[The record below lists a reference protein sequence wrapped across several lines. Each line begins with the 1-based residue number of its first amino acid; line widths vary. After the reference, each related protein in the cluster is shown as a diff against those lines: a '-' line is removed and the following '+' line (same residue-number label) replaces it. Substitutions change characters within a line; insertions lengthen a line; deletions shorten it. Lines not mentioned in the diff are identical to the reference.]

1 MFTVNTVSDQPS
13 SCISVELFIN
23 GTPLNMTLDTG
34 ASVIIISSA
43 TWQQQFPDLKL
54 KLSKVLLKT
63 YSGEPLRLQE
73 EAQVTVCYKDQ
84 KFKLPVIVVKGNGP
98 PLLGCNWLQNII
110 LDWKEIKHVVT
121 SLDGLLQRYITLFD
135 NKIGTM
141 KGVQAKLAVKPHSK
155 PKFCR
160 ARTAPYVL
168 HEAIE
173 EDLSRL
179 QQLGVIESVK
189 YSDWATPIVPVPK
202 PDGSV
207 RICGDFKVT
216 INPVL
221 QIDKHPIPKPEDL
234 LTVLAGGQKFSKL
247 DLSQAY
253 QQMLL
258 EPEDRKNT
266 TINTHLGLFQYKHLP
281 FGIALAPA
289 IFQTQME
296 KILQS
301 IPKAVCY
308 LDDVLITGKDD
319 SDHLATLEKV
329 FDRLYQWGVRLKKT
343 KSEFM

>member
-1 MFTVNTVSDQPS
+1 M
-13 SCISVELFIN
+13 
-23 GTPLNMTLDTG
+23 
-34 ASVIIISSA
+34 
-43 TWQQQFPDLKL
+43 
-54 KLSKVLLKT
+54 
-63 YSGEPLRLQE
+63 
-73 EAQVTVCYKDQ
+73 
-84 KFKLPVIVVKGNGP
+84 
-98 PLLGCNWLQNII
+98 LGHNWLQNVV

-121 SLDGLLQRYITLFD
+121 SLDGLLQKYNTLFD
-135 NKIGTM
+135 NKLGTM
-141 KGVQAKLAVKPHSK
+141 KGVQAKLAVKPDSK

-160 ARTAPYVL
+160 ARTAPYAP
-168 HEAIE
+168 HNAIE
-173 EDLSRL
+173 KDLSQL
-179 QQLGVIESVK
+179 QQLRIIESVK

-207 RICGDFKVT
+207 GICGDFKIT

-234 LTVLAGGQKFSKL
+234 LTVLAGGQKLSKL

-258 EPEDRKNT
+258 VPEDRKYT

-281 FGIALAPA
+281 FGIVSAPA
-289 IFQTQME
+289 IFHNQME
-296 KILQS
+296 KILQG

-329 FDRLYQWGVRLKKT
+329 FDQLYQWGVRLKKT
-343 KSEFM
+343 KCEFMKQSVQYLGHVVDAQGLHTSPDKDKAIKEAP